1 MKLLELYCSHKK
13 SIRAPSP
20 SDFTG
25 GGRGPLV
32 PSLSAFVVCSLLEN
46 YCGTYVDPSFTA
58 EMEER
63 LDQIARGE
71 EGAERVSYLN
81 EFYAGENGL
90 AARVKYIDENVAA
103 SEARKASLPSMFL
116 NNTNDTDEIGL
127 FIGPWGPYVQKLSWK
142 NDSDSSAKPP
152 TVNLPP
158 GMATDLSTITP
169 QTLRTLL
176 LSREENGELMG
187 VHPDDG
193 RPIRLKLGPYGAYL
207 QWGEEGVDETSTHS
221 LPKHLGSVR
230 PSTDSQDDASHTTL
244 SSMIGL
250 TFDEAVGYVSLP
262 RTVCT
267 FNELPIIAA
276 IGPYGP
282 YLKYNNTF
290 VSLNKRDGD
299 VLTVDAETAEQVVTE
314 GIMNKKSSK
323 FISAR
328 YIPLTI
334 VSSPF
339 TKLQVMLVL

>member
-1 MKLLELYCSHKK
+1 M
-13 SIRAPSP
+13 
-20 SDFTG
+20 
-25 GGRGPLV
+25 
-32 PSLSAFVVCSLLEN
+32 CSLLEN
-46 YCGTYVDPSFTA
+46 HCATYIDPSFTA

-71 EGAERVSYLN
+71 EGAERVSYLD

-103 SEARKASLPSMFL
+103 SEARKASLPSMLL
-116 NNTNDTDEIGL
+116 NNTNDNDEIGL
-127 FIGPWGPYVQKLSWK
+127 FIGPWGPYVQKLSGT
-142 NDSDSSAKPP
+142 NDTDSSAKPS

-158 GMATDLSTITP
+158 GMAIDLSTITP

-176 LSREENGELMG
+176 SSREENGELLG
-187 VHPDDG
+187 GHPDDD

-207 QWGEEGVDETSTHS
+207 QWGEEGEDGTTTHS

-230 PSTDSQDDASHTTL
+230 PSSDIEEEASHATL

-250 TFDEAVGYVSLP
+250 TFDEAVGYVNLP

-267 FNELPIIAA
+267 LNELPIIAA

-282 YLKYNNTF
+282 YLKYNNSF

-299 VLTVDAETAEQVVTE
+299 VLMIDAETAEQVVTD
-314 GIMNKKSSK
+314 GIVNKKSSK
-323 FISAR
+323 FILAQKYS
-328 YIPLTI
+328 IE
-334 VSSPF
+334 
-339 TKLQVMLVL
+339 